1 MQIQRKRSLFSLSV
15 FLAGL
20 LVTIIALQFPATKQ
34 FIIEIG
40 QSGIFGS
47 FLAGILY
54 AFAFTSIAAT
64 AIFANT
70 AHNLNPFILALIG
83 GLGAALYDLT
93 VFGFVRNQA
102 SHGLLQS
109 LRSRIM
115 HQRRMP
121 SWLLSF
127 IGLIILASPLPDELA
142 SGFLGFTKLSAKSFI
157 LISFLANVAG
167 IFIILLLSRA

>member
-1 MQIQRKRSLFSLSV
+1 MQTQHKRSLFSLSV
-15 FLAGL
+15 FLVGL
-20 LVTIIALQFPATKQ
+20 LLTIVALQFPGAKH
-34 FIIEIG
+34 FIIKVGE
-40 QSGIFGS
+40 SGIIGS
-47 FLAGILY
+47 FFAGILY

-93 VFGFVRNQA
+93 VFGFVRTQA
-102 SHGLLQS
+102 SDGLLQS

-121 SWLLSF
+121 SWLLSL

-142 SGFLGFTKLSAKSFI
+142 SGFLGFTKLSTRNFI
-157 LISFLANVAG
+157 FISFLANVAG
-167 IFIILLLSRA
+167 IFIILLISRG